1 MMPRYLIE
9 RSISRAGELTAV
21 ELESITQQS
30 LLVQR
35 ELGAQIQWVHSVI
48 TADRL
53 VCLYVAENEAILEEH
68 ARQSGL
74 PIKRMSEVSAII
86 GPNTGECC
94 QESKR

>member
-1 MMPRYLIE
+1 MTRFLIE
-9 RSISRAGELTAV
+9 RCISRAGELTAV
-21 ELESITQQS
+21 ELKAITQQN

-48 TADRL
+48 TADRM

-74 PIKRMSEVSAII
+74 PIKRMSEVLAII
-86 GPNTGECC
+86 GPTMDERD